1 MHDLGGVFLEALI
14 FATGLAGQAGKGE
27 RLPDDHFHLGA
38 SQPPQFTQNL
48 LDADNPYE
56 QQRPPPPGKR
66 CRRLQRVP
74 LA

>member
-1 MHDLGGVFLEALI
+1 
-14 FATGLAGQAGKGE
+14 
-27 RLPDDHFHLGA
+27 LPDDHFHLGA